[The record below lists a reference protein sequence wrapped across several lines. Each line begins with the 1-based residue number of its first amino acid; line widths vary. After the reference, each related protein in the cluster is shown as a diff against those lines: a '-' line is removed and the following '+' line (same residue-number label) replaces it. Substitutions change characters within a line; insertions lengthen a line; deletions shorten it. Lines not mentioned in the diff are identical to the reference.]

1 MLFSSGNLK
10 LFIIKRHLTGDI
22 KIHLSP
28 TFINHMVNELEEHLL
43 VLKYLKKREAPP
55 VFHELH
61 HHMLWLMDAAG
72 HAGAI
77 ADDLDAVEKRLK
89 EKSREFVKH
98 FEQFYI
104 KSVRLT
110 GYLRANVE
118 SFPALRRMN
127 KDVKLE
133 IELFRTFLKEVE
145 ELELTDQMLW
155 YVLRTDGRPYDEG
168 RMLLFNEN
176 RRIDKYART
185 CVSDPAK
192 PRLL

>member
-1 MLFSSGNLK
+1 
-10 LFIIKRHLTGDI
+10 
-22 KIHLSP
+22 
-28 TFINHMVNELEEHLL
+28 
-43 VLKYLKKREAPP
+43 
-55 VFHELH
+55 
-61 HHMLWLMDAAG
+61 MLWLMDAAG

-104 KSVRLT
+104 KSVELT

-145 ELELTDQMLW
+145 ELEPYRSDAR

-185 CVSDPAK
+185 CVRPCKTEAA
-192 PRLL
+192 